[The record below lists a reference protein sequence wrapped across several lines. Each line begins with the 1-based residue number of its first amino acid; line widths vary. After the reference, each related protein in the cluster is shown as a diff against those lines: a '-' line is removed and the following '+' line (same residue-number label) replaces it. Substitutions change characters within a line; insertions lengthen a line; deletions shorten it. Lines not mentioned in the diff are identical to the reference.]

1 MSDYNGVLKRL
12 AAYRKRLGMTQEQ
25 IAGKI
30 NISQE
35 QYSYL
40 ENGITK
46 ITDRDLKG
54 LFELGW
60 NIDYIITGTEDC
72 DGESKLEGVFDGF
85 CDEAGKDFAMKLC
98 AEIMIEKAEKCRL
111 AEKEDGLRETLVLLQ
126 DMVEAWQH
134 FSMSRHVRKKLRIS
148 QLIMAEKLGVGI
160 KKYREIEREIRY
172 PDAEMLLSF
181 YEMSGYPPVLFLE
194 LQDRRMLVLG
204 RVWNAFEEKER
215 EELLGFIEYMKR
227 IL

>member
-12 AAYRKRLGMTQEQ
+12 VAYRKRLGMTQEQ

-60 NIDYIITGTEDC
+60 NIDYIITGTEAC
-72 DGESKLEGVFDGF
+72 DSESKLEGVFNGF
-85 CDEAGKDFAMKLC
+85 CNEEGKDFTMKLC
-98 AEIMIEKAEKCRL
+98 AELMIEKAKRCRL
-111 AEKEDGLRETLVLLQ
+111 TEIEDGIGEALVLLQ

-134 FSMSRHVRKKLRIS
+134 FSMCRHVRKQLRIS

-181 YEMSGYPPVLFLE
+181 YDMSGYPPVLFLE
-194 LQDRRMLVLG
+194 LRDRRMLVLEW
-204 RVWNAFEEKER
+204 VWNAFAEKER
-215 EELLGFIEYMKR
+215 EELLEFIGYMKR

>member
-1 MSDYNGVLKRL
+1 MSDYKGVLKRL
-12 AAYRKRLGMTQEQ
+12 EAYRKRLGMTQEQ

-35 QYSYL
+35 HYSYL

-60 NIDYIITGTEDC
+60 NIDYIITGTD
-72 DGESKLEGVFDGF
+72 DYDSESRMEGVFDGF
-85 CDEAGKDFAMKLC
+85 RDEEGKDFTMKLC
-98 AEIMIEKAEKCRL
+98 AEIMIEKAERCRL
-111 AEKEDGLRETLVLLQ
+111 AEADNRQQENLALLK

-134 FSMSRHVRKKLRIS
+134 FSMCRHVRKRLHIS

-181 YEMSGYPPVLFLE
+181 YEMSGYQPVLFLDFY
-194 LQDRRMLVLG
+194 DRRMLVIK
-204 RVWNAFEEKER
+204 RVWNAFAVKER
-215 EELLGFIEYMKR
+215 EEIRGFVEYMKR